1 MKTRSSTPKPA
12 GTTGKAATRSAAE
25 SAAKVKKPRAKKA
38 SAATTRNRNIFP
50 LMRLPAELRKQ
61 IYKTV
66 FAEDVIIEVTK
77 IKNKEH
83 RNHMPSFSF
92 CSCKKSKCIYC
103 RMGEIVTWNLIMAK
117 SMTMTGVKK
126 RKEILKKV
134 EGAAILRLDK
144 ATSDE
149 AAAVLYGDMKFRFLN
164 PQALELFCF
173 KTGYHSA
180 RLRNVEIKKWSVY
193 TSRHYFRV
201 ADPDSKFLRFK
212 IPDPPK
218 DPDVLYSWVFLNI
231 LPLITQPGTTGCRC
245 RYVNTGECFCQ
256 TEAQWKT
263 FDAIDVSGW
272 DAYAPWVT
280 VFPGMVDRSAKAIM
294 QAAWAVWA
302 GSPATRKVI
311 AKLSK

>member
-38 SAATTRNRNIFP
+38 AAARNRNIFP
-50 LMRLPAELRKQ
+50 LMELPAELRKQ

-66 FAEDVIIEVTK
+66 FAEDGIIEVTK
-77 IKNKEH
+77 VKNKEH
-83 RNHMPSFSF
+83 RNHMPSWSF
-92 CSCKKSKCIYC
+92 CSCKKS
-103 RMGEIVTWNLIMAK
+103 K

-126 RKEILKKV
+126 RKEVLKKV

-164 PQALELFCF
+164 PQA
-173 KTGYHSA
+173 
-180 RLRNVEIKKWSVY
+180 
-193 TSRHYFRV
+193 
-201 ADPDSKFLRFK
+201 
-212 IPDPPK
+212 
-218 DPDVLYSWVFLNI
+218 PDVLYSWVFLNI
-231 LPLITQPGTTGCRC
+231 LPLITQPGTNGCRC

-256 TEAQWKT
+256 TEAQWKA
-263 FDAIDVSGW
+263 FDAIDFSGW
-272 DAYAPWVT
+272 DNYAPWVT
-280 VFPGMVDRSAKAIM
+280 VFLGMVDRSAKAIM
-294 QAAWAVWA
+294 QTAWADWA
-302 GSPATRKVI
+302 GTPATRKVI